1 MARLDHPMK
10 ERGAVMIREAEM
22 TEVTLSIARD
32 LLVCLAELL
41 PLDGCFYLLTVAVS
55 RQ

>member
-1 MARLDHPMK
+1 MK
-10 ERGAVMIREAEM
+10 EHGAATIREVEM
-22 TEVTLSIARD
+22 TEVILSTARD

-41 PLDGCFYLLTVAVS
+41 PLDGYFNLLTTVIS